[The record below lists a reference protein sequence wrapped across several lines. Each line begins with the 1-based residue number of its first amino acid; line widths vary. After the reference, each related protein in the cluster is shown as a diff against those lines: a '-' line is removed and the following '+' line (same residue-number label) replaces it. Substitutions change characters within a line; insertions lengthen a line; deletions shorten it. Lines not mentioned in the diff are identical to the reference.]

1 MRSRILRYS
10 AIQCLF
16 WVNFAIVSGNASVY
30 LKSQNLSDT
39 AIGAVIAAAGLG
51 SAFLSPRMAEWA
63 QRDRERGLHRVSMVL
78 LSVFSAS
85 AAAVMLLFG
94 RSPAGTAFAWGICA
108 LMMQCMLPLVNSFAV
123 TTGVPFGGP
132 RAAGSVGYAVVIWV
146 FGRIVPLTG
155 TFILPGSML
164 IVYLLLMAAIL
175 LYPHPDPLPAPAQ
188 AEVRQERKG
197 FFLRRYPELGLLVA
211 GSVGLYLSHM
221 VVNTF
226 AFQIVTAKGG
236 GTEEMGIGSAIAALV
251 ELPVMMGFARINRRF
266 SARTLLWVS
275 GVFFTL
281 KSLFTLLSPNL
292 PLYYLTQV
300 LQMGAFALA
309 TVASV
314 QYIAETI
321 PPEDAVKGQS
331 WYIMATTIGNV
342 IGAQAGGFFRDQWGV
357 DAMLVFATVLSGLGA
372 AIVFAAMHRKA
383 AVQEYC

>member
-1 MRSRILRYS
+1 M
-10 AIQCLF
+10 
-16 WVNFAIVSGNASVY
+16 
-30 LKSQNLSDT
+30 
-39 AIGAVIAAAGLG
+39 
-51 SAFLSPRMAEWA
+51 
-63 QRDRERGLHRVSMVL
+63 
-78 LSVFSAS
+78 
-85 AAAVMLLFG
+85 
-94 RSPAGTAFAWGICA
+94 
-108 LMMQCMLPLVNSFAV
+108 
-123 TTGVPFGGP
+123 
-132 RAAGSVGYAVVIWV
+132 
-146 FGRIVPLTG
+146 
-155 TFILPGSML
+155 
-164 IVYLLLMAAIL
+164 
-175 LYPHPDPLPAPAQ
+175 
-188 AEVRQERKG
+188 QERKG